1 MHLPPR
7 VARAAETV
15 RSRTGRLATAVGT
28 GALAAGLVTGE
39 MVGVTVLATVT
50 ATGAGLVTIGLREAD
65 RAVRGIAAALYATPG
80 VTLLGILTAVR
91 LTDGVHLLEVAAV
104 AGWAAAIWWLR
115 PARTARELL
124 AERVELVDPD
134 EVLVD
139 EPEQQLVVEQVP
151 ETHPLARW
159 WQQQIAT
166 EGGVAPHTRLVDP
179 ERLGPQAMR
188 AVITSTIPGEPVPD
202 ISTARLSARMDFPQ
216 DEIAITPVPGR
227 GAGVK
232 LLTVGTPP
240 APVLD
245 PAQAAAREWEAIAA
259 AAMPGTA
266 LLEVTTYPL
275 TEAKEIEQ

>member
-1 MHLPPR
+1 MHPR

-15 RSRTGRLATAVGT
+15 RNRTGRLATVVGA
-28 GALAAGLVTGE
+28 GGLAASLLTGE

-50 ATGAGLVTIGLREAD
+50 ATGAGLVTVGLKEAD

-91 LTDGVHLLEVAAV
+91 LVDGVHLWEVAAV
-104 AGWAAAIWWLR
+104 AGWAAATWWLR
-115 PARTARELL
+115 PARAARELL
-124 AERVELVDPD
+124 AERIELPVPE
-134 EVLVD
+134 EVLEA

-159 WQQQIAT
+159 WQEQIAA

-179 ERLGPQAMR
+179 QQVGPGAMR

-202 ISTARLSARMDFPQ
+202 ISIPRLSARMDFPADQ
-216 DEIAITPVPGR
+216 IRIGPVPGR
-227 GAGVK
+227 GAGVQ
-232 LLTVGTPP
+232 LLTVGDAP

-266 LLEVTTYPL
+266 LVDITTYP
-275 TEAKEIEQ
+275 TAEKEIEK